1 MLSVSSVVN
10 LLEPPRNQMRLPI
23 TKTPKCFVGGA
34 FIRSESGRVYEHKDS
49 AGAFVCN
56 IPLCTRKDLR
66 NAVEAA
72 AKAAP
77 GWAKRS
83 AYNRGQILY
92 RIAEMLES
100 RADELAAALSLTNP
114 NSAAASREVRAAID
128 RTVHY
133 AGWTDKYESLLGSV
147 NPVSTP
153 HFNFTVMEPM
163 GVIGLLAPEEAPLL
177 SLLSMI
183 LPAITSGNTVIALAS
198 HSQPYS
204 SILLGEILA
213 VSDLPGGVVNLL
225 TGTRADILPTMAT
238 HAQLRAVYAF
248 AAKAE
253 RTEIQQGAAE
263 HVKRTIFINSELP
276 CDWFDEK
283 SQGLYHIR
291 HFLEA
296 KTTWHPIGA

>member
-1 MLSVSSVVN
+1 MS
-10 LLEPPRNQMRLPI
+10 RLPI

-34 FIRSESGRVYEHKDS
+34 FIRSESGRVYPLNDS
-49 AGAFVCN
+49 AGAFLCN

-77 GWAKRS
+77 SWSKRS

-100 RADELAAALSLTNP
+100 RADELAAAILLTSP
-114 NSAAASREVRAAID
+114 NAAAASREVRAAID

-163 GVIGLLAPEEAPLL
+163 GLIGILAPEESPLL
-177 SLLSMI
+177 GLLSMI

-198 HSQPYS
+198 HSQPYP

-238 HAQLRAVYAF
+238 HAHLRAVYA
-248 AAKAE
+248 AANKSE

-263 HVKRTIFINSELP
+263 HVKRTVFLP
-276 CDWFDEK
+276 SDKPMDWFADDA
-283 SQGLYHIR
+283 QGLYQIR

-296 KTTWHPIGA
+296 KTTWHPVGV